1 MSIDFCHICPT
12 NHLHHLVGK
21 RRAHLALAHLVE
33 ADNDYAAFYKSS
45 ADGSSIILDNSA
57 FEMYKLK
64 KPMYEPDKLVSMGH
78 KINASYIVMSD
89 YPNEPGSKTIQAAI
103 EQAPEFRKNGFKTF
117 FVPQS
122 RIGDIEDFIS
132 TFAWAASSPLVDYIG
147 VSILGVPNAYG
158 VESGNKL
165 QRYVSRTKMMTEL
178 KRRGLLAL
186 CGANSKKIHFL
197 GMVDGPNEIDNLGL
211 LSSHVDTWD
220 SSAAVWCGLNGIE
233 FDNSPTGLIN
243 GKFEEEVDFN
253 FSTED
258 MSLFDKAK
266 KNIEFIDRLCGNHS
280 EQRNLW
286 RPL

>member
-1 MSIDFCHICPT
+1 
-12 NHLHHLVGK
+12 
-21 RRAHLALAHLVE
+21 
-33 ADNDYAAFYKSS
+33 
-45 ADGSSIILDNSA
+45 
-57 FEMYKLK
+57 
-64 KPMYEPDKLVSMGH
+64 
-78 KINASYIVMSD
+78 
-89 YPNEPGSKTIQAAI
+89 
-103 EQAPEFRKNGFKTF
+103 
-117 FVPQS
+117 
-122 RIGDIEDFIS
+122 
-132 TFAWAASSPLVDYIG
+132 
-147 VSILGVPNAYG
+147 
-158 VESGNKL
+158 
-165 QRYVSRTKMMTEL
+165 
-178 KRRGLLAL
+178 
-186 CGANSKKIHFL
+186 
-197 GMVDGPNEIDNLGL
+197 MVDGPNEIDNLGL